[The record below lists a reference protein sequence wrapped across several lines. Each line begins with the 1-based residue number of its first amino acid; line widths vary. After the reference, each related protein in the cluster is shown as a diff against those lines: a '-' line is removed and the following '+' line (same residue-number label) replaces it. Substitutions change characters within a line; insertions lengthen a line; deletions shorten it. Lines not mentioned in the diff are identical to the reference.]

1 MAAIGGFNLGTLT
14 AYQILNQETGEV
26 KSLTDIFEGGTGT
39 PGPKG
44 DKGDTGETGPAGP
57 AGPAGP
63 KGDKGDPGST
73 GPAGTAGSDGEDGV
87 GITEITASRS
97 GDTVTLTFTMS
108 DTTTQ
113 TASFD
118 LPPAA

>member
-1 MAAIGGFNLGTLT
+1 MAAIGGVSLGTLT
-14 AYQILNQETGEV
+14 GYQIMDQATGET
-26 KSLTDIFEGGTGT
+26 KTLTDLFAGGGGT

-44 DKGDTGETGPAGP
+44 DKGDKGDTGDTGPAG
-57 AGPAGP
+57 A
-63 KGDKGDPGST
+63 T
-73 GPAGTAGSDGEDGV
+73 GAAGV
-87 GITEITASRS
+87 GITAISAARS

-108 DTTTQ
+108 DSTTK

>member
-1 MAAIGGFNLGTLT
+1 MAAIGGASLGVLT
-14 AYQILNQETGEV
+14 GYTIIDQSTGET
-26 KSLTDIFEGGTGT
+26 KTISELFEGGTGT

-44 DKGDTGETGPAGP
+44 DKGDTGATGPAGP
-57 AGPAGP
+57 AG
-63 KGDKGDPGST
+63 
-73 GPAGTAGSDGEDGV
+73 EDGV
-87 GITEITASRS
+87 GITNISASRT

-108 DTTTQ
+108 DSSTK

>member
-1 MAAIGGFNLGTLT
+1 MAAIGGASLGVLT
-14 AYQILNQETGEV
+14 GYQIMDQATGES
-26 KSLTDIFEGGTGT
+26 KTISELFAGGGGT

-44 DKGDTGETGPAGP
+44 DKGDKGDTGATGPAG
-57 AGPAGP
+57 A
-63 KGDKGDPGST
+63 KGDT
-73 GPAGTAGSDGEDGV
+73 GAAGV
-87 GITEITASRS
+87 GITNITAARS

-108 DTTTQ
+108 DSTTK

>member
-14 AYQILNQETGEV
+14 GYQIMDQATGES
-26 KSLTDIFEGGTGT
+26 KTISELFAGGGGT

-44 DKGDTGETGPAGP
+44 DKGDTGDTGPAGP
-57 AGPAGP
+57 AGPAGA
-63 KGDKGDPGST
+63 
-73 GPAGTAGSDGEDGV
+73 AGADGV
-87 GITEITASRS
+87 GIADIAAARS

-108 DTTTQ
+108 DSTTK

-118 LPPAA
+118 LPAA

>member
-14 AYQILNQETGEV
+14 GYQIMNQETGEV
-26 KSLTDIFEGGTGT
+26 KSLTELFAGGGGT

-44 DKGDTGETGPAGP
+44 DKGDKGDTGDTGPAGP
-57 AGPAGP
+57 AGEAGA
-63 KGDKGDPGST
+63 KGDKGDKGD
-73 GPAGTAGSDGEDGV
+73 AGAEGV
-87 GITEITASRS
+87 GITNIAAARS

-108 DTTTQ
+108 DSTTK

>member
-1 MAAIGGFNLGTLT
+1 MSAIGGFNLGTLT
-14 AYQILNQETGEV
+14 GYQIMNQETGEV
-26 KSLTDIFEGGTGT
+26 KTLTEIFEGGAGT

-63 KGDKGDPGST
+63 TGPT
-73 GPAGTAGSDGEDGV
+73 GPAGAKGETGAAGV
-87 GITEITASRS
+87 GITNITAARS

-108 DTTTQ
+108 DSTTK

>member
-1 MAAIGGFNLGTLT
+1 MAAIGGASLGVLT
-14 AYQILNQETGEV
+14 GYQIMDQATGES
-26 KSLTDIFEGGTGT
+26 KTISELFAGGGGT

-44 DKGDTGETGPAGP
+44 DKGDKGDTGATGPAG
-57 AGPAGP
+57 
-63 KGDKGDPGST
+63 
-73 GPAGTAGSDGEDGV
+73 V
-87 GITEITASRS
+87 GITNITAARS

-108 DTTTQ
+108 DSTTK

>member
-1 MAAIGGFNLGTLT
+1 MAAIGGVSLGTLT
-14 AYQILNQETGEV
+14 GYQIMDQSTGEV
-26 KSLTDIFEGGTGT
+26 KSLTELFAGGGGT

-44 DKGDTGETGPAGP
+44 DKGDTGDTGPAGP
-57 AGPAGP
+57 AGAAGANGD
-63 KGDKGDPGST
+63 KGDKGD
-73 GPAGTAGSDGEDGV
+73 AGAEGV
-87 GITEITASRS
+87 GITNITAARS

-108 DTTTQ
+108 DSTTK

>member
-1 MAAIGGFNLGTLT
+1 MAAIGGVSLGTLT
-14 AYQILNQETGEV
+14 GYQIMDQATGET
-26 KSLTDIFEGGTGT
+26 KTLTDLFAGGGGT

-44 DKGDTGETGPAGP
+44 DKGDKGDTGDTGPAGP
-57 AGPAGP
+57 AGATGAAG
-63 KGDKGDPGST
+63 
-73 GPAGTAGSDGEDGV
+73 ADGV
-87 GITEITASRS
+87 GITAIAAARS

-108 DTTTQ
+108 DSTTK